1 VAVVARG
8 TARPAISLAERGQAL
23 FVAKGCNTCHAN
35 SDLTNRPENRELTVG
50 PSLGGRRLTTQLV
63 IQKVKQPSS
72 KIMPDL
78 GLTDAEAAAIAAFVS
93 GGQGT
98 PGGR

>member
-1 VAVVARG
+1 
-8 TARPAISLAERGQAL
+8 
-23 FVAKGCNTCHAN
+23 
-35 SDLTNRPENRELTVG
+35 
-50 PSLGGRRLTTQLV
+50 LTTQLV

-93 GGQGT
+93 GGQAT
-98 PGGR
+98 TGGR